1 MSDLGIKA
9 SKDNVDVKSAVD
21 RLLSFTSGLN
31 TLKIYR
37 VIHVG
42 ATGQEAHGLDYPPTF
57 DFMRPY
63 GSGYQ
68 VGSAGYYGG
77 YASVVEVDDTNVYAP
92 SGTYVILYI
101 DPLNE

>member
-1 MSDLGIKA
+1 MSNLGIKA
-9 SKDNVDVKSAVD
+9 SKDTVDVKSTAD
-21 RLLSFTSGLN
+21 KNLSFTSGLN
-31 TLKIYR
+31 TLKVYR

-57 DFMRPY
+57 DFMRPFRT
-63 GSGYQ
+63 GYR
-68 VGSAGYYGG
+68 VGSSGYYGG
-77 YASVVEVDDTNVYAP
+77 YASVVEVDDTYVYAP